1 MWTAFFLEN
10 TRFAIS
16 LFAGLVFFA
25 VGWLYFD
32 AWLEKKGRKEQIR
45 FLGFFLLALSFLFAA
60 TQVESTLIEIP
71 LPILIRGTINLL
83 LVATRT
89 CGYILIICS
98 LVIDSIQPRPD
109 VEKYAKAVVFPVFL
123 KFPGLAFLPFTY
135 PVLCAW
141 VGFLYWKRAT
151 AGYERHLKPIA
162 LSFFILALSELASVG
177 FLFRNTTNVT
187 LYNLVTPF
195 GPLWFARYVTLGLA
209 VFILG
214 KWVFSYLLKRFLTQ
228 LFMIFTSSILLIFL
242 LTAVSFT
249 AVLVRNIQNE
259 TFRRLETDVRVLSY
273 AIDTKKA
280 QTLSDAQL
288 VAQNSSVTGSLG
300 SRKALSSSLETFL
313 LSKDQSFLWAVGK
326 DGVILARG
334 EDSEK
339 YGDSLAGDTLVKKA
353 LSGDSGTSV
362 VSREKALAPGVTLRA
377 ATPIKRPGGAIIAG
391 TTIDNAF
398 VDGIK
403 TATGLEA
410 SVYGGNTLSATTL
423 LASDRKTRPVGI
435 KEENRKVQSSVLEKG
450 EAASVSVSILGVP
463 YLASYLP
470 LKNIEDKTVGMLFIG
485 KPQRSVLATAGASI
499 QLTFISTVILLILSI
514 IPSYLISRYIA
525 RQVG

>member
-32 AWLEKKGRKEQIR
+32 AWLEKKGKKELVR
-45 FLGFFLLALSFLFAA
+45 YLGFFLLALSFLLAA

-71 LPILIRGTINLL
+71 LPLLVRGTIDFLS
-83 LVATRT
+83 AGTRIV
-89 CGYILIICS
+89 GYLLIILS
-98 LVIDSIQPRPD
+98 LTIDPIQKRPD
-109 VEKYAKAVVFPVFL
+109 VEKHAQAIVFPAFL
-123 KFPGLAFLPFTY
+123 KFPGLSFLPLTY
-135 PVLCAW
+135 PALSVW
-141 VGFLYWKRAT
+141 VGVIYLKRAT
-151 AGYERHLKPIA
+151 VGLERHLKLVA
-162 LSFFILALSELASVG
+162 LSFLTLTFSELISVG
-177 FLFRNTTNVT
+177 FIFRNTTNVT
-187 LYNLVTPF
+187 LYNLVAPF
-195 GPLWFARYVTLGLA
+195 GPLWFARYLTLGLA

-214 KWVFSYLLKRFLTQ
+214 KWVFGYLLKRFLTQ

-249 AVLVRNIQNE
+249 AVLVRNVQNE

-273 AIDTKKA
+273 AIETKKA
-280 QTLSDAQL
+280 QTLSDVQL
-288 VAQNSSVTGSLG
+288 VAQNASVTGSLG
-300 SRKALSSSLETFL
+300 SRKTLSSTLETFL
-313 LSKDQSFLWAVGK
+313 LSKDQSFLWAVDK
-326 DGVILARG
+326 NGVVLARG

-339 YGDSLAGDTLVKKA
+339 YGDSLAGDSLVEKA
-353 LSGDSGTSV
+353 LSGDSGISV
-362 VSREKALAPGVTLRA
+362 VSREGALAPEITLRA

-410 SVYGGNTLSATTL
+410 SVYGGNVLSATTL

-435 KEENRKVQSSVLEKG
+435 KEENKKVESSVLEKG
-450 EAASVSVSILGVP
+450 EGASVSVSILGVP

-470 LKNIEDKTVGMLFIG
+470 LKNIEDETVGMLFVG
-485 KPQRSVLATAGASI
+485 KPQSSVLATTGASI
-499 QLTFISTVILLILSI
+499 QLTFISTVALLILSI
-514 IPSYLISRYIA
+514 IPSYLVSKHIA
-525 RQVG
+525 RQVE